1 MPNSTRVTEFLL
13 TRFSEVWELRVVHTM
28 LFLLMYLATITGNL
42 LIVTV
47 ITVDQRL
54 HTPMYFFI
62 LNLSVWDMC
71 YISVT
76 VPKAC
81 VIFLLNNRVIS
92 IVGCAAQVFLVVLCA
107 YAELLL
113 LTIMARDRYVA
124 ICQPLHY
131 HVIMTPHVCVQMT
144 LASVLSGLVYAG
156 VHTGNT
162 FHLSF
167 CHSNIVNQF
176 FCDIPSL
183 LKLSCSDTLANE
195 IVIFAS
201 AMIVGGG
208 CFSFIIMSYIHIY
221 STVFKFPTRTE
232 RRKAF
237 STCIPHILIVIVFLG
252 SGTAVNLK
260 PTSTSPLIQDM
271 VFSVFY
277 SIVPPFL
284 NPVIYSLRNKQ
295 IKEALRQFMRTY
307 TFFSR
312 KQSLRSENISKLI
325 FS

>member
-1 MPNSTRVTEFLL
+1 MSNSTIATEFLL
-13 TRFSEVWELRVVHTM
+13 TGFSDVWEFRVLHTM
-28 LFLLMYLATITGNL
+28 LFLLMYLATLTGNL
-42 LIVTV
+42 LIVAV

-92 IVGCAAQVFLVVLCA
+92 VVGCAAQIFLVLLCA

-131 HVIMTPHVCVQMT
+131 HAIMTPRVCVQMT

-167 CHSNIVNQF
+167 CHSNVVHQF

-183 LKLSCSDTLANE
+183 LKLSCSDTLTNE
-195 IVIFAS
+195 ITFFVS
-201 AMIVGGG
+201 ATIIAGG
-208 CFSFIIMSYIHIY
+208 CFSFITMSYIHIF
-221 STVFKFPTRTE
+221 STVLKFPTRRE

-252 SGTAVNLK
+252 SGAVVNLK
-260 PTSTSPLIQDM
+260 PISDSPLLQDM
-271 VFSVFY
+271 IISVFY

-284 NPVIYSLRNKQ
+284 NPVIYTLRNKQ
-295 IKEALRQFMRTY
+295 IKEAIWLVMRRTL
-307 TFFSR
+307 TSFR
-312 KQSLRSENISKLI
+312 KIITISTHSYFDCK
-325 FS
+325 S

>member
-1 MPNSTRVTEFLL
+1 MPNSTTVTEFLL
-13 TRFSEVWELRVVHTM
+13 TGFSDVWEFRVLHTM
-28 LFLLMYLATITGNL
+28 LFLLVYLATLTGNL

-47 ITVDQRL
+47 IIVDQRL

-62 LNLSVWDMC
+62 LNLSVLDMC

-92 IVGCAAQVFLVVLCA
+92 MVGCAAQIFLVVLCA
-107 YAELLL
+107 CTELLL

-131 HVIMTPHVCVQMT
+131 HVIMTPRVCVQMT

-167 CHSNIVNQF
+167 CHSNVVHQF

-183 LKLSCSDTLANE
+183 LKLSCSNILTNQISIFVSAT
-195 IVIFAS
+195 IVA
-201 AMIVGGG
+201 GG
-208 CFSFIIMSYIHIY
+208 CFSFITKSYIHIF
-221 STVFKFPTRTE
+221 STVLKFPTRAE
-232 RRKAF
+232 HRKAF
-237 STCIPHILIVIVFLG
+237 STCIPHILIVIVFIS
-252 SGTAVNLK
+252 SGAAVNLK
-260 PTSTSPLIQDM
+260 PTSNSPLIQDM
-271 VFSVFY
+271 VISVFY
-277 SIVPPFL
+277 SVVPPFL
-284 NPVIYSLRNKQ
+284 NPVIYTLRNKQ
-295 IKEALRQFMRTY
+295 IKESIWKVMRRTL
-307 TFFSR
+307 TSFR
-312 KQSLRSENISKLI
+312 KVIIISTHSYFDCK
-325 FS
+325 S

>member
-1 MPNSTRVTEFLL
+1 MPNSTRVSEFLL
-13 TRFSEVWELRVVHTM
+13 TGFSDVWEFRVLHTM
-28 LFLLMYLATITGNL
+28 LFSIMYLATLTGNL

-47 ITVDQRL
+47 IIIDQRL
-54 HTPMYFFI
+54 HTPMYFFL

-92 IVGCAAQVFLVVLCA
+92 LVGCAAQIFLVVLCV
-107 YAELLL
+107 YTEFLL

-131 HVIMTPHVCVQMT
+131 HVIMTPRVCVQMA

-167 CHSNIVNQF
+167 CHSNVVHQF
-176 FCDIPSL
+176 FCDIPPL

-201 AMIVGGG
+201 TMVVGGG
-208 CFSFIIMSYIHIY
+208 CFSFITMSYIHIF
-221 STVFKFPTRTE
+221 STVLKFPTSGE
-232 RRKAF
+232 RSKAF
-237 STCIPHILIVIVFLG
+237 STCIPHILIVVVFLG
-252 SGTAVNLK
+252 SGAAVYLK
-260 PTSTSPLIQDM
+260 PASNSPLIQDM
-271 VFSVFY
+271 IISVFY
-277 SIVPPFL
+277 SVIPPFL
-284 NPVIYSLRNKQ
+284 NPVIYTLRNKQ
-295 IKEALRQFMRTY
+295 IREALRSITKRYLF
-307 TFFSR
+307 
-312 KQSLRSENISKLI
+312 
-325 FS
+325 

>member
-1 MPNSTRVTEFLL
+1 MPNSTIVTEFLL
-13 TRFSEVWELRVVHTM
+13 TGFSDVWEFRVLHTM
-28 LFLLMYLATITGNL
+28 LFLLMYLATLTGNL

-62 LNLSVWDMC
+62 LNLSVLDMC

-92 IVGCAAQVFLVVLCA
+92 IVGCAAQIFLVVLCA

-131 HVIMTPHVCVQMT
+131 HVIMTPRVCLQMT
-144 LASVLSGLVYAG
+144 LASVLSGMVYAG

-167 CHSNIVNQF
+167 CHSNVVHQF

-183 LKLSCSDTLANE
+183 LKLSCSDTLTNE
-195 IVIFAS
+195 IAIFVS
-201 AMIVGGG
+201 ATIVAGGS
-208 CFSFIIMSYIHIY
+208 FSFITMSYIHIFF
-221 STVFKFPTRTE
+221 TVLKFPTRRE

-237 STCIPHILIVIVFLG
+237 STCVPHILIFLVFIT
-252 SGTAVNLK
+252 SASAVNVK
-260 PTSTSPLIQDM
+260 PTFSSPLTQDM
-271 VFSVFY
+271 VISVFY
-277 SIVPPFL
+277 SVVPPFL
-284 NPVIYSLRNKQ
+284 NPVIYTLRNKQ
-295 IKEALRQFMRTY
+295 IKEAIRKVMRRTL
-307 TFFSR
+307 TSFR
-312 KQSLRSENISKLI
+312 KIITISIL
-325 FS
+325 S